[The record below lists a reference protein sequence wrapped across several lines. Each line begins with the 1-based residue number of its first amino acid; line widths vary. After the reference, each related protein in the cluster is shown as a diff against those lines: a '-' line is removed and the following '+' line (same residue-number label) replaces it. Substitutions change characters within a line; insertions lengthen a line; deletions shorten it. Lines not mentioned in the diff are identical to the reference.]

1 MERLRGK
8 GGRFIS
14 AENSSESHDDENTQE
29 PTLDPKAL
37 NAFDYLTN
45 KGDFSNLSY
54 DDIMDKDVT
63 VDDIQAIER
72 RRGRQKSE
80 HTLFLADLLVGS
92 RFSDNHFFNEV
103 VEKVSSLPKEQK
115 PDQIIVTGLYM
126 GDFGGR
132 KKNSRWMLKNG
143 LRTLDEQF
151 YHGKAKLD
159 QLKESI
165 GVPIVYSMSDNDT
178 DIVEEMTFEAFEQMH
193 QLAKKHARENQ
204 ESDDV
209 RRQVSRLEK
218 AKANPNWPEYYR
230 FTQEVAF
237 PYCIRSGRALRT
249 ADQVTAIANNLAS
262 SLEQSLHDESLQD
275 SDRTQITDQLTRL
288 RHDIARGDFELPERE
303 ILYDAYKLQAQGK
316 RLSAK
321 HRMILDMHAL
331 KDSDSLQIVEDFEL
345 RTRTRGRQYTDLI
358 RHRFQ
363 TTKLPVSNY
372 FSAPTKI
379 RKQLAADG
387 QDSYDN
393 IIMTGQREAAGVF
406 GINNEA
412 IHSIGSFQDTRKAAM
427 SKGYVLTSP
436 ANQAGR
442 EILGRRR
449 FHPASA
455 TSIERLDDGTQFVS
469 IYNKHLMEV
478 CESLDQ
484 PVTVMLQCDWQAGNI
499 ASRPDLQLKQL
510 DMINRRL
517 GRGVV
522 YVALGG
528 DTVEGRNYSD
538 FNRESGR
545 TGLGAMDQQFEF
557 VRLMVEQS
565 LDQLSKEQI
574 KNLVIK
580 ATIGNHEYNS
590 GTLKWNGYSFF
601 EPIIDPYKQ
610 AYASRGFTPNEI
622 RNRVQIQ
629 DTLVTSRGEP
639 FKTYETVFRIGELG
653 VSLSHFFGAGR
664 GTGGQPPAFTGLN
677 QTNGLGEV
685 RKDIDVGIFG
695 HYHHASYVLGGNKLY
710 VGAGSLNGITGFEYE
725 RGLRSASSIV
735 ALHLAPGQPPRI
747 EIISEEAINNYK
759 IPDGPFSDKQLRTE
773 HGFRD
778 DKGFDIGK
786 HTPYLD
792 SRFPKSALQKMVLK
806 LGQDAA
812 YSIDRTGSLGKDF

>member
-1 MERLRGK
+1 MERRRGS
-8 GGRFIS
+8 GGRYTKRETS
-14 AENSSESHDDENTQE
+14 QESQETEKAQE

-37 NAFDYLTN
+37 KAFDYLTN
-45 KGDFSNLSY
+45 KGDFSGMSY
-54 DDIMDKDVT
+54 DEIMDKDSD
-63 VDDIQAIER
+63 VDDIQSIDR
-72 RRGRQKSE
+72 KRGRQRNE
-80 HTLFLADLLVGS
+80 HTLFLAELLVGS
-92 RFSDNHFFNEV
+92 RFSDNHFFNEI
-103 VEKVSSLPKEQK
+103 VEHVASLPKEQK
-115 PDQIIVTGLYM
+115 PDQIVMTGLYM

-143 LRTLDEQF
+143 LRALDEQF
-151 YHGKAKLD
+151 HHGKAKLD
-159 QLKESI
+159 QLKEL
-165 GVPIVYSMSDNDT
+165 GVPVIYGMSDNDT

-209 RRQVSRLEK
+209 KRQLSRLEK

-237 PYCIRSGRALRT
+237 PYCVRSGRALRT
-249 ADQVTAIANNLAS
+249 KEQVGAKVRDLVAE
-262 SLEQSLHDESLQD
+262 LEQKIDSGELRQDEHTRVS
-275 SDRTQITDQLTRL
+275 DQLARL
-288 RHDIARGDFELPERE
+288 RQDILRGEYELPERE
-303 ILYDAYKLQAQGK
+303 ILYDAYKRQAQGQ
-316 RLSAK
+316 RLTAK
-321 HRMILDMHAL
+321 HRTILDVTAL
-331 KDSDSLQIVEDFEL
+331 KDSDSLQVVEDFEM
-345 RTRTRGRQYTDLI
+345 RTKTRGVQYTDLI

-372 FSAPTKI
+372 FATPTKI

-387 QDSYDN
+387 EDIYDN
-393 IIMTGQREAAGVF
+393 IVITGQREAAGVF
-406 GINNEA
+406 GLDNQA
-412 IHSIGSFQDTRKAAM
+412 IHSIGGLQDTRKAAN
-427 SKGYVLTSP
+427 SKGYILTSP
-436 ANQAGR
+436 SNQAGR

-455 TSIERLDDGTQFVS
+455 TSIERRDDGTHFVT

-478 CESLDQ
+478 SESISE

-510 DMINRRL
+510 DMVNRRL
-517 GRGVV
+517 GQGVV
-522 YVALGG
+522 YLALGG

-565 LDQLSKEQI
+565 LDQLSKEDM
-574 KNLVIK
+574 KNLVVK
-580 ATIGNHEYNS
+580 ATIGNHEWNS

-610 AYASRGFTPNEI
+610 AYAARGFTSAEI
-622 RNRVQIQ
+622 RDRVQIQ
-629 DTLVTSRGEP
+629 DTLISPRGEP

-653 VSLSHFFGAGR
+653 VSLSHFFGAGK
-664 GTGGQPPAFTGLN
+664 GTGGQPPAFTGMN
-677 QTNGLGEV
+677 QTTGLGDV

-695 HYHHASYVLGGNKLY
+695 HYHHGSYMLGGNKLY
-710 VGAGSLNGITGFEYE
+710 VGAGSLNGMTGFEYE
-725 RGLRSASSIV
+725 RGLCSASSIV
-735 ALHLAPGQPPRI
+735 ALHLGGGQPPQI
-747 EIISEEAINNYK
+747 EIISEKAINNYK
-759 IPDGPFSDKQLRTE
+759 IPDGPFSDRELRSN

-792 SRFPKSALQKMVLK
+792 SRFSKSALQKMVLK

-812 YSIDRTGSLGKDF
+812 YSIDRTGTLGKNF